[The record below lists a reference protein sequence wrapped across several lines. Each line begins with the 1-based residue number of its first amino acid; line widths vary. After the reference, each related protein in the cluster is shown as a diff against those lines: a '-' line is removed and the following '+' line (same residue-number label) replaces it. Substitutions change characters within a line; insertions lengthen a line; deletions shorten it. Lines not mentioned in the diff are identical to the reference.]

1 MESYQRLVVNSGQF
15 PALGPPEGAFYVVTN
30 PELIGEIELIRDGGY
45 RDGRV
50 IPWPDEQSFEQLLA
64 AEIPEPACV
73 VVLSP
78 RRFFRS
84 PPNIGRRKVM
94 VFACA
99 STPTSLGVLSDFV
112 TAAGRISPERE
123 EDRANK
129 FFERARAAELL
140 RIEDP
145 RTSTRA
151 RFWHLDDSYEWH
163 QQAGLL
169 AWGDQQI
176 VPSGE
181 LSATPGGIMEFDGS
195 RRLTITGT
203 LALHGPVIVHGGAT
217 VDLEDQARVHAALD
231 ALTRHP
237 VVATLEL
244 GEIVSLRA
252 VDDGGRVAAEM
263 FEELFRSDPRYRVV
277 QEIGFGIND
286 SFEVGPGNVG
296 MNKPYGGTHGVMHFG
311 LGLIP
316 TTRYAFTFLAPG
328 SLVIGQGDEVLI
340 GDPRALAGRRMIV
353 RKTPA
358 CPCAE

>member
-1 MESYQRLVVNSGQF
+1 MPALIVHSGGF
-15 PALGPPEGAFYVVTN
+15 PAMGPAEGSFYVVIN
-30 PELIGEIELIRDGGY
+30 PELIGEIELTRDGGY
-45 RDGRV
+45 RDYRV
-50 IPWPDEQSFEQLLA
+50 IPWPATQTFEQLLA

-84 PPNIGRRKVM
+84 PPDIGRRKVM

-99 STPTSLGVLSDFV
+99 STPTSLGVLGEFIA
-112 TAAGRISPERE
+112 AAGRVAPDKE
-123 EDRANK
+123 EDRASK
-129 FFERARAAELL
+129 FFDRARAAELL

-145 RTSTRA
+145 QAGTRA

-163 QQAGLL
+163 QQAGAL

-181 LSATPGGIMEFDGS
+181 LSATPGDIMEFDGS

-203 LALHGPVIVHGGAT
+203 LALHGAVIVHGDAA
-217 VDLEDQARVHAALD
+217 VDLADQARIHAALD

-244 GEIVSLRA
+244 GEIVGLRA
-252 VDDGGRVAAEM
+252 ADAGGQVAVDM
-263 FEELFRSDPRYRVV
+263 LEELFRGDPRYRIV

-286 SFEVGPGNVG
+286 SFEIASGNVG
-296 MNKPYGGTHGVMHFG
+296 MNEPYGGAHGVVHFG
-311 LGLIP
+311 LGLTP
-316 TTRYAFTFLAPG
+316 ATRYALTFLAPR
-328 SLVIGQGDEVLI
+328 SLVLGKGDEVLI
-340 GDPRALAGRRMIV
+340 GDPGALTGKRMKV
-353 RKTPA
+353 RKTAA